1 MAEIPFDQSVFVN
14 CPFDE
19 KYSPLLE
26 AMAFCLVNF
35 GLSPR
40 LANERLEAGENRLD
54 KIVHMIKDSMYSI
67 HDLSRCKSERA
78 GEFFRMNMPFEFG
91 VDLGLRRSGNDIWA
105 TKKFLIFE
113 NNPYDLKQ
121 AISDIAGQD
130 VAFHRNDFE
139 HAIEKVRH
147 FFRIEA
153 NYDAPGP
160 SRLISEYVTFQAWM
174 VEKKV
179 YEGHSLDE
187 AMRLPP
193 KEKIDEMRSWVE
205 LGKPSA
211 FSP

>member
-19 KYSPLLE
+19 QFSHLLE
-26 AMAFCLVNF
+26 AMAFCLVSF

-40 LANERLEAGENRLD
+40 LANESLDAGENRLD
-54 KIVHMIKDSMYSI
+54 KIVHMIKGSMYSI
-67 HDLSRCKSERA
+67 HDLSRCKSEHA
-78 GEFFRMNMPFEFG
+78 DEFFRMNMPFEFG
-91 VDLGLRRSGNDIWA
+91 VDLGLLRSGSDAWA

-113 NNPYDLKQ
+113 ENPYDLKQ

-130 VAFHRNDFE
+130 VAFHHNRFE
-139 HAIEKVRH
+139 RVIENVRH
-147 FFRIEA
+147 FFSVEA
-153 NYDAPGP
+153 NYDAPGT
-160 SRLISEYVTFQAWM
+160 SLLISEYATFQGWL

-187 AMRLPP
+187 TMRLPS
-193 KEKIDEMRSWVE
+193 KEKIDEMRFWGE